1 MNLKKKKQL
10 HKYEEV
16 EESDDV
22 ILKIQLEEALEIEQI
37 LMNQL
42 EEK

>member
-1 MNLKKKKQL
+1 L
-10 HKYEEV
+10 KYEEA

-22 ILKIQLEEALEIEQI
+22 ILKIQLEGALKIEQI

-42 EEK
+42 DEKSKDL